1 MRKHRMDYKYCR
13 TQTDGHVLTITLDRP
28 DVLNSL
34 NAAACFE
41 LDSILNEFESNPHLW
56 IAIIT
61 GAGERAF
68 CAGHDLADA
77 PDEPMPPTGWAG
89 IAERTSCVK
98 PLIAAVNGVAMGGGF
113 EIALACDIVIAD
125 ERATFAMSEPRVG
138 AVALGGGAQRLALR
152 LPSAIAMGLLLTG
165 KRISAAEAH
174 RWGLVTEIAASGTVM
189 DVARRWANEILACAP
204 LAVRFTKQLAVEAVE
219 GAELAATIGR
229 RAREIAPRLFAS
241 EDTREGIRAFVEK
254 RPPVWS
260 GH

>member
-1 MRKHRMDYKYCR
+1 MSCKYCR
-13 TQTDGHVLTITLDRP
+13 TQSQGHVLTITLDRP

-34 NAAACFE
+34 NAPACFE
-41 LDSILNEFESNPHLW
+41 LDAILNDFERDPELW

-61 GAGERAF
+61 GAGDRAF

-89 IAERTSCVK
+89 LAERTTCVK

-138 AVALGGGAQRLALR
+138 AVALGGGVQRLALR

-165 KRISAAEAH
+165 KRISAADAH
-174 RWGLVTEIAASGTVM
+174 RWGLVTEIATAGTVL
-189 DVARRWANEILACAP
+189 DVAQRWASEILACAP
-204 LAVRFTKQLAVEAVE
+204 LAVRFTKQLAAEALE
-219 GAELAATIGR
+219 ANLAATIGR
-229 RAREIAPRLFAS
+229 RASEVASQLFAS

-254 RPPVWS
+254 RKPVWS
-260 GH
+260 GR